1 MATTVPLNKIKVL
14 LLENIHT
21 EAESYFVEQG
31 FDVTRLSHALSEDEL
46 IEQASDVHLIG
57 VRSKTQLTQRYLES
71 ARNLW
76 GIGCF
81 CIGTNQ
87 VDLATASRLGIP
99 VFNSPFQ
106 NTRSV
111 AELVV
116 SETVALHRNLFTRSA
131 QMHAGQWN
139 KSAAGAHE
147 IRGKVMGIIGYGRI
161 GSQVSILAEAMGMR
175 VKYYDIVDVLPLG
188 NATPAESLED
198 LLKTSDVVSLHVPA
212 TAETAGMMGEQEIR
226 LMKKGAF
233 LLNNARGN
241 VVDIDALATA
251 LKEGRVGGAAVDV
264 FPEEPSSNQ
273 QPFSSPLQNLDNV
286 ILTPHIGGST
296 VEAQISIA
304 QSTSQRLTKLMNN
317 GTTATAV
324 NVPEVQLPRLRSAHH
339 RIIHYHRNR
348 PGVLSKL
355 HRIIGD
361 LEINIAAEYLQSNPE
376 FSYLILDV
384 DPSAHEGQLKSAI
397 LDMDETIRV
406 RFLW

>member
-1 MATTVPLNKIKVL
+1 M
-14 LLENIHT
+14 
-21 EAESYFVEQG
+21 
-31 FDVTRLSHALSEDEL
+31 
-46 IEQASDVHLIG
+46 
-57 VRSKTQLTQRYLES
+57 RSKTQLTQRYLES

-241 VVDIDALATA
+241 VVDINALATA
-251 LKEGRVGGAAVDV
+251 QEGRVGGAAVDV

-384 DPSAHEGQLKSAI
+384 DPSAHEGQLKVSHS
-397 LDMDETIRV
+397 RHG
-406 RFLW
+406 